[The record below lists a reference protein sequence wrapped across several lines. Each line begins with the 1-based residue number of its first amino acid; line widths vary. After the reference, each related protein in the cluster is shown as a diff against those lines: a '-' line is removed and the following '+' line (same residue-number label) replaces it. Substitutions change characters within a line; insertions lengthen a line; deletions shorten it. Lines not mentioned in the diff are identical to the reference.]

1 MDLFEAM
8 DYSQEYVPPA
18 IYELTAINRK
28 RGAVNHLHSDMLNCK
43 AYPLFL
49 QDGCWFCNYRNNC
62 NACKANR
69 SYMKEFGEKKQK
81 GRKAGAKRTQTRLE
95 PNNDW

>member
-1 MDLFEAM
+1 MGKAK
-8 DYSQEYVPPA
+8 
-18 IYELTAINRK
+18 RK
-28 RGAVNHLHSDMLNCK
+28 PRPSMPRWFWLG
-43 AYPLFL
+43 